1 MRTTFSALVCI
12 VLVSGARADVVT
24 IGSLYTTGSTTS
36 QAFSTS
42 AANGI
47 AQEFYYSQSFTLSS
61 LSINLYNTSTSNDG
75 NYTVSL
81 YQAVAG
87 LPSTGTELGSGT
99 WQSLWNTTTTN
110 VVNITGL
117 SSVISAD
124 THYWIGILSTNFGP
138 LRNWTYMDSN
148 SFGNNTTDTNYA
160 FYNGTSWTSQGNA
173 KSMGL
178 QINGETV
185 AVPEPTTMVLTGPLW
200 PPGDLGHGSNAAKR
214 LKLGPL
220 PDLPKRLR
228 PHPLTKL
235 QNLFQTGKI
244 QFFQRS
250 YAKTVSDHGP
260 KFLTG
265 TAC

>member
-1 MRTTFSALVCI
+1 MRTTFSALACI
-12 VLVSGARADVVT
+12 ALVSGARADVVT

-61 LSINLYNTSTSNDG
+61 LSINLYNTSPSNDG
-75 NYTVSL
+75 TYTVSL
-81 YQAVAG
+81 YQAGVG
-87 LPSTGTELGSGT
+87 IPSTGTELGSGT

-124 THYWIGILSTNFGP
+124 THYWIGILSTNTGP
-138 LRNWTYMDSN
+138 ARNWTYMDSN

-160 FYNGTSWTSQGNA
+160 FYNGTSWTSQGTA

-185 AVPEPTTMVLTGPLW
+185 AVPEPTTMVLTGAALAAGGFGAW
-200 PPGDLGHGSNAAKR
+200 LKRRKKTQPGPVA
-214 LKLGPL
+214 
-220 PDLPKRLR
+220 
-228 PHPLTKL
+228 
-235 QNLFQTGKI
+235 
-244 QFFQRS
+244 
-250 YAKTVSDHGP
+250 
-260 KFLTG
+260 
-265 TAC
+265 

>member
-1 MRTTFSALVCI
+1 MRTTFSALACI
-12 VLVSGARADVVT
+12 ALVSGARADVVT

-61 LSINLYNTSTSNDG
+61 LSINLYNTSPSNDG
-75 NYTVSL
+75 TY
-81 YQAVAG
+81 
-87 LPSTGTELGSGT
+87 
-99 WQSLWNTTTTN
+99 TTTTN

-124 THYWIGILSTNFGP
+124 THYWIGILSTNTGP
-138 LRNWTYMDSN
+138 ARNWTYMDSN

-160 FYNGTSWTSQGNA
+160 FYNGTSWTSQGVA

-185 AVPEPTTMVLTGPLW
+185 AVPEPTTMVLTG
-200 PPGDLGHGSNAAKR
+200 AALAAGGFGAWLKR
-214 LKLGPL
+214 RK
-220 PDLPKRLR
+220 K
-228 PHPLTKL
+228 T
-235 QNLFQTGKI
+235 QTGPV
-244 QFFQRS
+244 
-250 YAKTVSDHGP
+250 A
-260 KFLTG
+260 
-265 TAC
+265 

>member
-185 AVPEPTTMVLTGPLW
+185 AVPEPTTMVLTG
-200 PPGDLGHGSNAAKR
+200 AALAAGGFGAWLKR
-214 LKLGPL
+214 RK
-220 PDLPKRLR
+220 K
-228 PHPLTKL
+228 
-235 QNLFQTGKI
+235 NQTGPV
-244 QFFQRS
+244 
-250 YAKTVSDHGP
+250 A
-260 KFLTG
+260 
-265 TAC
+265 

>member
-1 MRTTFSALVCI
+1 MRTTFSALACI
-12 VLVSGARADVVT
+12 ALVSGARADVVT

-61 LSINLYNTSTSNDG
+61 LSINLYNTSPSNAG

-81 YQAVAG
+81 YQAGAG
-87 LPSTGTELGSGT
+87 VPSTGTELGSGT
-99 WQSLWNTTTTN
+99 WSSLWNTTTAN

-124 THYWIGILSTNFGP
+124 THYWIGILSTNTGP
-138 LRNWTYMDSN
+138 ARNWTYMDIN

-160 FYNGTSWTSQGNA
+160 FYNGTSWTSQGTA

-185 AVPEPTTMVLTGPLW
+185 AVPEPTTMVLTG
-200 PPGDLGHGSNAAKR
+200 AALAAGGFGAWLKR
-214 LKLGPL
+214 RK
-220 PDLPKRLR
+220 K
-228 PHPLTKL
+228 T
-235 QNLFQTGKI
+235 QTGPV
-244 QFFQRS
+244 
-250 YAKTVSDHGP
+250 A
-260 KFLTG
+260 
-265 TAC
+265 

>member
-1 MRTTFSALVCI
+1 MRTTFSALACI
-12 VLVSGARADVVT
+12 ALVSGARADVVT
-24 IGSLYTTGSTTS
+24 IGSLYTTGLTTS

-81 YQAVAG
+81 YQAGAG
-87 LPSTGTELGSGT
+87 VPSTGTELGSGT
-99 WQSLWNTTTTN
+99 WSSLWNTTTAN

-124 THYWIGILSTNFGP
+124 THYWIGILSTITGSA
-138 LRNWTYMDSN
+138 RNWTYMDSN

-185 AVPEPTTMVLTGPLW
+185 AVPEPTTMVLTG
-200 PPGDLGHGSNAAKR
+200 AALAAGGFGAWLKR
-214 LKLGPL
+214 RK
-220 PDLPKRLR
+220 K
-228 PHPLTKL
+228 
-235 QNLFQTGKI
+235 NQTGPV
-244 QFFQRS
+244 
-250 YAKTVSDHGP
+250 A
-260 KFLTG
+260 
-265 TAC
+265 

>member
-1 MRTTFSALVCI
+1 MRTTFSALALI

-36 QAFSTS
+36 QDFLRDTS
-42 AANGI
+42 NGI

-75 NYTVSL
+75 NYTVSQ
-81 YQAVAG
+81 YHAVAG

-99 WQSLWNTTTTN
+99 WQSLWNTTTTI

-160 FYNGTSWTSQGNA
+160 FYNGTSWTSQGVA

-185 AVPEPTTMVLTGPLW
+185 AVPEPTTMVLTG
-200 PPGDLGHGSNAAKR
+200 AALAAGGFGAWLKR
-214 LKLGPL
+214 RK
-220 PDLPKRLR
+220 K
-228 PHPLTKL
+228 T
-235 QNLFQTGKI
+235 QTGPV
-244 QFFQRS
+244 
-250 YAKTVSDHGP
+250 A
-260 KFLTG
+260 
-265 TAC
+265 

>member
-1 MRTTFSALVCI
+1 MRTTFSALACI
-12 VLVSGARADVVT
+12 ALVSGARADVVT
-24 IGSLYTTGSTTS
+24 IGSLYTTGLTTS

-99 WQSLWNTTTTN
+99 WSSLWNTTTAN

-124 THYWIGILSTNFGP
+124 THYWIGILSTITGP
-138 LRNWTYMDSN
+138 ARNWTYMDSN

-185 AVPEPTTMVLTGPLW
+185 AVPEPTTMVLTG
-200 PPGDLGHGSNAAKR
+200 AALAAGGFGAWLKR
-214 LKLGPL
+214 RK
-220 PDLPKRLR
+220 K
-228 PHPLTKL
+228 
-235 QNLFQTGKI
+235 NQTGPV
-244 QFFQRS
+244 
-250 YAKTVSDHGP
+250 A
-260 KFLTG
+260 
-265 TAC
+265 

>member
-61 LSINLYNTSTSNDG
+61 LSINLYNTSPSNAG

-81 YQAVAG
+81 YQAGAG
-87 LPSTGTELGSGT
+87 VPSTGTELGSGT
-99 WQSLWNTTTTN
+99 WSSLWNTTTTN

-160 FYNGTSWTSQGNA
+160 FYNGTSWTSQGVA

-185 AVPEPTTMVLTGPLW
+185 AVPEPTTMVLTG
-200 PPGDLGHGSNAAKR
+200 AALAAGGFGAWLKR
-214 LKLGPL
+214 RK
-220 PDLPKRLR
+220 K
-228 PHPLTKL
+228 
-235 QNLFQTGKI
+235 NQTGPV
-244 QFFQRS
+244 
-250 YAKTVSDHGP
+250 A
-260 KFLTG
+260 
-265 TAC
+265 

>member
-1 MRTTFSALVCI
+1 MRTTFSALACI
-12 VLVSGARADVVT
+12 ALVSGARADVVT
-24 IGSLYTTGSTTS
+24 IGSLYTTGLTTS

-61 LSINLYNTSTSNDG
+61 LSINLYNTSTSNEG
-75 NYTVSL
+75 GYTVSL
-81 YQAVAG
+81 YQAVAQ

-185 AVPEPTTMVLTGPLW
+185 AVPEPTTMVLTG
-200 PPGDLGHGSNAAKR
+200 AALAAGGFGAWLKR
-214 LKLGPL
+214 RK
-220 PDLPKRLR
+220 K
-228 PHPLTKL
+228 
-235 QNLFQTGKI
+235 NQTGPV
-244 QFFQRS
+244 
-250 YAKTVSDHGP
+250 A
-260 KFLTG
+260 
-265 TAC
+265 

>member
-24 IGSLYTTGSTTS
+24 IGSLYTTGLTTS
-36 QAFSTS
+36 QAFSSS

-61 LSINLYNTSTSNDG
+61 LSINLYNTSPSNAG
-75 NYTVSL
+75 TYTVSL
-81 YQAVAG
+81 YQAGAG
-87 LPSTGTELGSGT
+87 IPSTGTELGSGT
-99 WQSLWNTTTTN
+99 WSSLWNTTTTN

-160 FYNGTSWTSQGNA
+160 FYNGTSWTSQGVA

-185 AVPEPTTMVLTGPLW
+185 AVPEPTTMVLTG
-200 PPGDLGHGSNAAKR
+200 AALAAGGFGAWLKR
-214 LKLGPL
+214 RK
-220 PDLPKRLR
+220 K
-228 PHPLTKL
+228 
-235 QNLFQTGKI
+235 NQTGPV
-244 QFFQRS
+244 
-250 YAKTVSDHGP
+250 A
-260 KFLTG
+260 
-265 TAC
+265 

>member
-24 IGSLYTTGSTTS
+24 IGSLYTTGLTTS

-185 AVPEPTTMVLTGPLW
+185 AVPEPTTMVLTG
-200 PPGDLGHGSNAAKR
+200 AALAAGGFGAWLKR
-214 LKLGPL
+214 RK
-220 PDLPKRLR
+220 K
-228 PHPLTKL
+228 
-235 QNLFQTGKI
+235 NQTGPV
-244 QFFQRS
+244 
-250 YAKTVSDHGP
+250 A
-260 KFLTG
+260 
-265 TAC
+265 

>member
-1 MRTTFSALVCI
+1 MRTTFSALACI
-12 VLVSGARADVVT
+12 ALVSGARADVVT
-24 IGSLYTTGSTTS
+24 IGSLYTTGLTTS

-61 LSINLYNTSTSNDG
+61 LSINLYNTSPSNAG
-75 NYTVSL
+75 TYTVSL
-81 YQAVAG
+81 YQAGAG
-87 LPSTGTELGSGT
+87 IPSTGTELGSGT
-99 WQSLWNTTTTN
+99 WSSLWNTTTTN

-185 AVPEPTTMVLTGPLW
+185 AVPEPTTMVLTG
-200 PPGDLGHGSNAAKR
+200 AALAAGGFGAWLKR
-214 LKLGPL
+214 RK
-220 PDLPKRLR
+220 K
-228 PHPLTKL
+228 T
-235 QNLFQTGKI
+235 QTGPV
-244 QFFQRS
+244 
-250 YAKTVSDHGP
+250 A
-260 KFLTG
+260 
-265 TAC
+265 